1 VVLGIWL
8 ARIAERRRR
17 LTLIGLGTLLW
28 SLATAACGAATSFG
42 TLALARVG
50 VGGGEAFGLP
60 STQSVVSDYFPK
72 ENRTTA
78 ISVLLLAPP
87 IGALLGSVGGGIIAQ
102 AWGWRTAFVIASVP
116 GFVLALLVLL
126 TVAEPPRG
134 QHDHLDTGGEEVPS
148 FTAVLKRMWQ
158 RHSFRH
164 VLAGS
169 TIASVAGSGVFVF
182 LAAFLARRFGY
193 SIGEAAV
200 VAGLL
205 SSAPAMLGVVGAG
218 WLADRMAR
226 RDARAYGNIPGWSLV
241 LGAPVYILAVTRETA
256 GAAIALLAL
265 AAFFQICYLGP
276 SQGLFQNQMHP
287 RMRATSTAVT
297 TMIYSLVGGG
307 LGPLLVGA
315 LSDHFAITKGDAG
328 GLTTALALTALLYFW
343 AAAHFFRG
351 THRIREELAIPL

>member
-1 VVLGIWL
+1 
-8 ARIAERRRR
+8 
-17 LTLIGLGTLLW
+17 
-28 SLATAACGAATSFG
+28 
-42 TLALARVG
+42 LALARIG

-60 STQSVVSDYFPK
+60 STQSVISDYFPK
-72 ENRTTA
+72 EKRTTA

-87 IGALLGSVGGGIIAQ
+87 IGALLGSAGGGMIAQ
-102 AWGWRTAFVIASVP
+102 TWGWRTAFVIAAIP

-134 QHDHLDTGGEEVPS
+134 QHDHLASAREEIPPFAS
-148 FTAVLKRMWQ
+148 VLKRMWR

-164 VLAGS
+164 ALAGS
-169 TIASVAGSGVFVF
+169 TIASLAGSGVFVF
-182 LAAFLARRFGY
+182 LAAFLARRFGF
-193 SIGEAAV
+193 SIGEAALI
-200 VAGLL
+200 AGFIT
-205 SSAPAMLGVVGAG
+205 SAPAMLGVVGAG

-226 RDARAYGNIPGWSLV
+226 RDARAYGNIPGWSLL

-276 SQGLFQNQMHP
+276 SQGLFQNEMHP

-307 LGPLLVGA
+307 LGPLMVGA
-315 LSDHFAITKGDAG
+315 LSDYFATAEGEAR
-328 GLTTALALTALLYFW
+328 GLSTALAITALLYFW

-351 THRIREELAIPL
+351 THRIREELALPL